1 MDILLALEIFRDSEW
16 VDDLNSVLALFLLSY
31 IFNDIGPLKG
41 LGPELDMKLKH
52 IEKNN
57 EKGNFLCIPMHVFL
71 ETVKKHLKRFQ
82 NKYVNI

>member
-1 MDILLALEIFRDSEW
+1 MCKCFIDVNDLLCVPWPNLDILLALEIFRDSEW

-57 EKGNFLCIPMHVFL
+57 
-71 ETVKKHLKRFQ
+71 
-82 NKYVNI
+82 